1 MADTY
6 GALPH
11 PATASSDDADTSG
24 SAEPGPTVADGS
36 SYTPGSAVAAYTPG
50 PAVAAD
56 ALDAPGTLGPIVAV
70 DASGTVV
77 ADAAGT
83 SGADGPVEPHSV
95 LADTYA
101 AAAHPAK
108 PHSDTARTAEPGSA
122 ESGSAVADFAT
133 SGSAELGSLVA
144 DPGGPV
150 AHAADDRSDPAVDAT
165 TTAVVV
171 DTAGGDS

>member
-56 ALDAPGTLGPIVAV
+56 APGTPGPIVAV
-70 DASGTVV
+70 DASGTVL

-83 SGADGPVEPHSV
+83 SGTPGPVEPHSV

-108 PHSDTARTAEPGSA
+108 PHSDTARTAESGSA
-122 ESGSAVADFAT
+122 EPGSAVADFAT
-133 SGSAELGSLVA
+133 AGSAELGSLVA
-144 DPGGPV
+144 DTGGPV
-150 AHAADDRSDPAVDAT
+150 AHAADDRSDAAT
-165 TTAVVV
+165 TPVVV